1 MGVSGPLQ
9 NESNVG
15 HLVVEVGVAAEARHP
30 AGAEEEPG
38 FQ

>member
-9 NESNVG
+9 NESNVV
-15 HLVVEVGVAAEARHP
+15 HLVVESIWQPKLGT
-30 AGAEEEPG
+30 EPVRRKSRD